1 MLNQRRLATWGSYR
15 CLAGTCDVQHD
26 KDATG
31 EDQWF
36 TTGDVATIDRFGH
49 FQITD
54 RSKDLI
60 KTGGEW
66 VSSIEL
72 DGIIMSHPAVR
83 CKTKMLSS
91 IAAAAHG
98 GGVGGGGVKQ
108 VRLTNGV

>member
-1 MLNQRRLATWGSYR
+1 M
-15 CLAGTCDVQHD
+15 QHD
-26 KDATG
+26 KDATV

-36 TTGDVATIDRFGH
+36 TTGDVATIDGFGH

-83 CKTKMLSS
+83 CSFVFSCCRRSLL
-91 IAAAAHG
+91 
-98 GGVGGGGVKQ
+98 VPVE
-108 VRLTNGV
+108 

>member
-1 MLNQRRLATWGSYR
+1 MLNQSMLAAQDSRHCSTGM
-15 CLAGTCDVQHD
+15 CHVQHD

-83 CKTKMLSS
+83 RRTALCNCCCCSWWWW
-91 IAAAAHG
+91 
-98 GGVGGGGVKQ
+98 
-108 VRLTNGV
+108 

>member
-1 MLNQRRLATWGSYR
+1 MEVTAQLNV
-15 CLAGTCDVQHD
+15 CHVQHD
-26 KDATG
+26 KDATA

-83 CKTKMLSS
+83 RNPVLFSS
-91 IAAAAHG
+91 CCCCWLPIP
-98 GGVGGGGVKQ
+98 VE
-108 VRLTNGV
+108 